1 MSVFVVLLRGINV
14 GGHRKVP
21 MAELRELLANS
32 GYANV
37 QTYIQ
42 SGNVV
47 LQSTLNSEDIKL
59 HVEEIILNHF
69 GFEVTVLV
77 KTYAELKAIF
87 DFCPFQIEEKEKSY
101 FMMLDAAPNAEGFDE
116 VSNLEYSGEKVY
128 ITEKCIYFFSTNG
141 YGRTKFNSNFFER
154 RLKVNA
160 TARNHKTM
168 LKLLAIAKEAE
179 TKL

>member
-1 MSVFVVLLRGINV
+1 MSIFVVLLRGINV

-21 MAELRELLANS
+21 MSELRELLANS

-47 LQSTLNSEDIKL
+47 LQSTLNSEEIKL
-59 HVEEIILNHF
+59 QIEETILNHF

-77 KTYAELKAIF
+77 KTNDELKAIF
-87 DFCPFQIEEKEKSY
+87 NACPFQNEEKEKSY
-101 FMMLDAAPNAEGFDE
+101 FMILDAAPNAEGFDE
-116 VSNLEYSGEKVY
+116 VLNLEYCGEKVH
-128 ITEKCIYFFSTNG
+128 ITESCIYFFSANG

-154 RLKVNA
+154 KLKINA

-168 LKLLAIAKEAE
+168 LKLLAMAEEAE